1 MAKRFIITPISED
14 GTVGRA
20 IYVHKKSKIEGF
32 IETVGAIMVT
42 CIFFYIVLF
51 IVRAAIE
58 VYW

>member
-20 IYVHKKSKIEGF
+20 IYVHKTSKLDKVLEF
-32 IETVGAIMVT
+32 IGVVMVSFILI
-42 CIFFYIVLF
+42 CMVLF
-51 IVRAAIE
+51 VLHSAIE